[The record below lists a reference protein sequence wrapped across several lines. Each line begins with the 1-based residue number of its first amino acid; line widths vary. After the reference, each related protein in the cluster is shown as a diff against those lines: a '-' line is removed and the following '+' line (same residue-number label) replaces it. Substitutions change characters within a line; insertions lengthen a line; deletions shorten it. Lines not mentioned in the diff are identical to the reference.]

1 MWLMVVPSDMVCW
14 LVRWLPS
21 RTMGSSSSA
30 QVTVGGGAPLAAHI
44 SENCSPGLTTFSL
57 KDETMRG
64 VPSAGREDPPPE
76 GHGATERPPARPP
89 HPGRRGGDKADA
101 DHNDHDRAPMDI
113 DSCAIHTAL

>member
-1 MWLMVVPSDMVCW
+1 MHRYTPPSRIWGPVTFMWLMVVPSDMVYW

-21 RTMGSSSSA
+21 RTMGSSSRA

-64 VPSAGREDPPPE
+64 VPSVGVRSPLQ
-76 GHGATERPPARPP
+76 GHQATERSSPQPP
-89 HPGRRGGDKADA
+89 HLSRGGGKKQ
-101 DHNDHDRAPMDI
+101 P
-113 DSCAIHTAL
+113 